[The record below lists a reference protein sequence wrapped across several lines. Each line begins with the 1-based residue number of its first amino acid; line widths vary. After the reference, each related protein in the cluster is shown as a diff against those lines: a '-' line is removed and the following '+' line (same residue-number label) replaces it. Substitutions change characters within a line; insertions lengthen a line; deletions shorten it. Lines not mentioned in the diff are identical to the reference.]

1 MKVSLNW
8 IRDYVKLP
16 ADADLKKLA
25 FDLTMSTVEVEDTV
39 DLGAAFHDMVV
50 GVINTIEQH
59 PNADKLRVCKTD
71 IGGGDIK
78 DIVCGGS
85 NLREGMKVAV
95 ALPGSVCRWHGE
107 GEPVE
112 IKKSKL
118 RGMESYGMICGAVEI
133 GLENLF
139 PSTEEA
145 HILDLSEFDAM
156 AGTPLADALDLN
168 DIILEIDNKS
178 MTNRPDLWGHY
189 GIAREIAAL
198 YDLPMV
204 EFPHFDR
211 NVENTSGFHVTVEDA
226 ERCPRYLSAQIEG
239 LYVKP
244 SPYQMQSRI
253 WKVGMRPINA
263 LVDVTNYVMLATG
276 QPTHAFDSDHIAGHV
291 IVRRA
296 GEGEK
301 LLLLNGK
308 ELALSSDDLVIADD
322 AGVVGLAGVMG
333 GAKDSILPETSKVI
347 LEVANFDAKGI
358 RRTALRY
365 DNRTE
370 ASARYEKAID
380 PERCDQAFDLSMQLF
395 RELYPEMQVTG
406 LVDQYPQHLKQAEID
421 VALSWLERRL
431 GKRLP
436 PEEIK
441 HKMEL
446 LGYTITFSG
455 DNMHVVVP
463 TWRSTGDVSIQ
474 ADIMEEV
481 ARMYGYENFEAEP
494 ITTSFDGAIN
504 QLDKDLERHIKEYLA
519 IRCGMQEVF
528 NYPWMDEQF
537 VNAVLQSTD
546 GILYL
551 STPPSPA
558 EKYIRSSLL
567 PNLCKDVVK
576 NERYYSE
583 FAIFETA
590 QVFRDENYTSP
601 YDEREKLPSQR
612 KNVAGAFASAGK
624 DVTALFRKA
633 KGVIEMMPRYTHME
647 GFTFRQTEKPVWA
660 DNVVWLN
667 IYLGEEKVGDLALL
681 AKKVSMACG
690 IRNLNVMLFE
700 IDQDS
705 LKPFKSRTNTFTHMP
720 EYPMTDYDI
729 SMLLD
734 GEVQW
739 KDVAQTIGGVKS
751 ELLHGAAF
759 VDEYRGKQVP
769 DGKKSM
775 TVRLTIGA
783 KDKTLTST
791 EIEEAASNVLKKL
804 VKRFGAELRSK

>member
-8 IRDYVKLP
+8 IRDYVQLP

-25 FDLTMSTVEVEDTV
+25 YDLTMSTVEVEDAT
-39 DLGAAFHDMVV
+39 DLGASFHDMVV

-59 PNADKLRVCKTD
+59 PNADKLKVCKTD
-71 IGGGDIK
+71 IGGRVE

-95 ALPGSVCRWHGE
+95 ALPGAMCKWHGE
-107 GEPVE
+107 GDLVE

-118 RGMESYGMICGAVEI
+118 RGVDSYGMICGAVEI
-133 GLENLF
+133 GLADLF
-139 PSTEEA
+139 PTKEEA
-145 HILDLSEFDAM
+145 HILDLSDFDAP

-226 ERCPRYLSAQIEG
+226 ERCPRMIGTQIENVC
-239 LYVKP
+239 VKP
-244 SPYQMQSRI
+244 APYWMQVRI
-253 WKVGMRPINA
+253 WKTGMRPINA
-263 LVDVTNYVMLATG
+263 LVDITNYVMLATG
-276 QPTHAFDSDHIAGHV
+276 QPSHAYDSDHIAGHI

-296 GEGEK
+296 KAGET
-301 LLLLNGK
+301 LTLLNGK
-308 ELALSSDDLVIADD
+308 ELPLSTDDLTIADD
-322 AGVVGLAGVMG
+322 AGIVGLAGVMG
-333 GAKDSILPETSKVI
+333 GAKDSILPTTSKVI
-347 LEVANFDAKGI
+347 LEIANFQAAGI

-380 PERCDQAFDLSMQLF
+380 PERCDQALDLSMQLF
-395 RELYPEMQVTG
+395 SDLYPEMKVTG
-406 LVDQYPQHLKQAEID
+406 LVDEYPRHQKQAEID
-421 VALSWLERRL
+421 VPLSWLERRL
-431 GKRLP
+431 GKRLSP
-436 PEEIK
+436 DEIK

-446 LGYTITFSG
+446 LGYGITFNG

-494 ITTSFDGAIN
+494 ITTTFDGAIN
-504 QLDKDLERHIKEYLA
+504 QLDKDLERRIKEYLA
-519 IRCGMQEVF
+519 IRCGMQEIF
-528 NYPWMDEQF
+528 TYPWMDESY
-537 VNAVLQSTD
+537 VNAVLQSTE
-546 GILYL
+546 GILSL

-558 EKYIRSSLL
+558 ERFVRSSLL
-567 PNLCKDVVK
+567 PNLCKAVVK
-576 NERYYSE
+576 NERYFDE
-583 FAIFETA
+583 FSIFETA
-590 QVFRDENYTSP
+590 QVFRDENYTTP

-612 KNVAGAFASAGK
+612 KNVAGAFATTDK
-624 DVTALFRKA
+624 DITALFRKA
-633 KGVIEMMPRYTHME
+633 KGVVEMMARYVHME
-647 GFTFRQTEKPVWA
+647 ALTFKQAEKPIWA

-667 IYLGEEKVGDLALL
+667 IYRGDEKVGDLALL

-690 IRNLNVMLFE
+690 IKNMNVMLFQL
-700 IDQDS
+700 DQDS
-705 LKPFKSRTNTFTHMP
+705 LVPLKSRTNTFTHLA

-729 SMLLD
+729 SLLVD
-734 GEVQW
+734 GSVQW
-739 KDVAQTIGGVKS
+739 KDVAQTVRGIKS

-769 DGKKSM
+769 AGKKSL
-775 TVRLTIGA
+775 TLRLAIGS
-783 KDKTLTST
+783 KDKTLTSA
-791 EIEEAASNVLKKL
+791 EIEEVASGVLNKIA
-804 VKRFGAELRSK
+804 KRFGAELRR

>member
-8 IRDYVKLP
+8 IRDYVQLP

-25 FDLTMSTVEVEDTV
+25 YDLTMSTVEVEDATY
-39 DLGAAFHDMVV
+39 LGASFHDMVV

-59 PNADKLRVCKTD
+59 PNADKLKVCKTD
-71 IGGGDIK
+71 IGGRVE

-95 ALPGSVCRWHGE
+95 ALPGAMCKWHGE
-107 GEPVE
+107 GDLVE

-118 RGMESYGMICGAVEI
+118 RGVDSYGMICGAVEI
-133 GLENLF
+133 GLADLF
-139 PSTEEA
+139 PTKEEA
-145 HILDLSEFDAM
+145 HILDLSDFDAP

-198 YDLPMV
+198 YDLPMTQ
-204 EFPHFDR
+204 FPHFDR

-239 LYVKP
+239 LNVKP
-244 SPYQMQSRI
+244 APYQMQNRI

-263 LVDVTNYVMLATG
+263 LVDITNYVMLATG

-333 GAKDSILPETSKVI
+333 GAKDSILPDTSKVI

-380 PERCDQAFDLSMQLF
+380 PERCDQALDLSMQLF
-395 RELYPEMQVTG
+395 SDLYPEMKVTG
-406 LVDQYPQHLKQAEID
+406 LVDEYPRHLKQAEID
-421 VALSWLERRL
+421 VPLSWLERRL
-431 GKRLP
+431 GKRLSP
-436 PEEIK
+436 DEIK

-446 LGYTITFSG
+446 LGYGITFNG

-494 ITTSFDGAIN
+494 ITTTFDGAIN
-504 QLDKDLERHIKEYLA
+504 QLDKDLERRIKEYLA
-519 IRCGMQEVF
+519 IRCGMQEIF
-528 NYPWMDEQF
+528 TYPWMEESY
-537 VNAVLQSTD
+537 VNAVLQSTE
-546 GILYL
+546 GILSL

-558 EKYIRSSLL
+558 ERFVRSSLL
-567 PNLCKDVVK
+567 PNLCKAVVK
-576 NERYYSE
+576 NERYFDE
-583 FAIFETA
+583 FSIFETA

-601 YDEREKLPSQR
+601 YDPREKLPSQR
-612 KNVAGAFASAGK
+612 KNVAGAFATTDK
-624 DVTALFRKA
+624 DITALFRKA
-633 KGVIEMMPRYTHME
+633 KGVVEMMARYVHME
-647 GFTFRQTEKPVWA
+647 TLTFRQTEKPVWA

-667 IYLGEEKVGDLALL
+667 IYRGDEKVGDLALL

-690 IRNLNVMLFE
+690 IKNMNVMLFQL
-700 IDQDS
+700 DQDS
-705 LKPFKSRTNTFTHMP
+705 LVPLKSRTNTFTHLA

-729 SMLLD
+729 SLLVD
-734 GEVQW
+734 GSVQW
-739 KDVAQTIGGVKS
+739 KDVAQTVRGIKS

-769 DGKKSM
+769 AGKKSL
-775 TVRLTIGA
+775 TLRLAIGS
-783 KDKTLTST
+783 KDKTLTSA
-791 EIEEAASNVLKKL
+791 EIEEVASGVLNKIA
-804 VKRFGAELRSK
+804 KRFGAELRR

>member
-8 IRDYVKLP
+8 IRDYVQLP

-25 FDLTMSTVEVEDTV
+25 YDLTMSTVEVEDAT
-39 DLGAAFHDMVV
+39 DLGASFHDMVV

-59 PNADKLRVCKTD
+59 PNADKLKVCKTD
-71 IGGGDIK
+71 IGGRVE

-95 ALPGSVCRWHGE
+95 ALPGAMCKWHGE
-107 GEPVE
+107 GDLVE

-118 RGMESYGMICGAVEI
+118 RGVDSYGMICGAVEI
-133 GLENLF
+133 GLADLF
-139 PSTEEA
+139 PTKEEA
-145 HILDLSEFDAM
+145 HILDLSDFDAP

-198 YDLPMV
+198 YDLPMTQ
-204 EFPHFDR
+204 FPHFDR
-211 NVENTSGFHVTVEDA
+211 NVENTAGFHVTVEDA
-226 ERCPRYLSAQIEG
+226 ERCPRMTGTQIENVC
-239 LYVKP
+239 VKP
-244 SPYQMQSRI
+244 APYWMQVRI
-253 WKVGMRPINA
+253 WKTGMRPINA
-263 LVDVTNYVMLATG
+263 LVDITNYVMLATG
-276 QPTHAFDSDHIAGHV
+276 QPSHAYDSDHIAGHI

-296 GEGEK
+296 KAGET
-301 LLLLNGK
+301 LTLLNGK
-308 ELALSSDDLVIADD
+308 ELPLSTDDLTIADD
-322 AGVVGLAGVMG
+322 AGIVGLAGVMG
-333 GAKDSILPETSKVI
+333 GAKDSILPTTSKVI
-347 LEVANFDAKGI
+347 LEIANFQAAGI

-380 PERCDQAFDLSMQLF
+380 PERCDQALDLSMQLF
-395 RELYPEMQVTG
+395 SDLYPEMKVTG
-406 LVDQYPQHLKQAEID
+406 LVDEYPRHLKQAEID
-421 VALSWLERRL
+421 VPLSWLERRL
-431 GKRLP
+431 GKRLSP
-436 PEEIK
+436 DEIK

-446 LGYTITFSG
+446 LGYSITFNG

-494 ITTSFDGAIN
+494 ITTTFDGAIN
-504 QLDKDLERHIKEYLA
+504 QLDKDLERRIKEYLA
-519 IRCGMQEVF
+519 IRCGMQEIF
-528 NYPWMDEQF
+528 TYPWMEESY
-537 VNAVLQSTD
+537 VNAVLQSTE
-546 GILYL
+546 GILSL

-558 EKYIRSSLL
+558 ERFVRSSLL
-567 PNLCKDVVK
+567 PNLCKAVVK
-576 NERYYSE
+576 NERYFNE
-583 FAIFETA
+583 FSIFETA

-601 YDEREKLPSQR
+601 YDPREKLPSQR
-612 KNVAGAFASAGK
+612 KNVAGAFATTDK
-624 DVTALFRKA
+624 DITALFRKA
-633 KGVIEMMPRYTHME
+633 KGVVEMMARYVHME
-647 GFTFRQTEKPVWA
+647 ALTFKQAEKPIWA

-667 IYLGEEKVGDLALL
+667 IYRGDEKVGDLALL

-690 IRNLNVMLFE
+690 IKNMNVMLFQL
-700 IDQDS
+700 DQDS
-705 LKPFKSRTNTFTHMP
+705 LVPLKSRTNTFTHLA

-729 SMLLD
+729 SLLVD
-734 GEVQW
+734 GSVQW
-739 KDVAQTIGGVKS
+739 KDVAQTVRGIKS

-769 DGKKSM
+769 AGKKSL
-775 TVRLTIGA
+775 TLRLAIGS
-783 KDKTLTST
+783 KDKTLTSA
-791 EIEEAASNVLKKL
+791 EIEEVASGVLNKIA
-804 VKRFGAELRSK
+804 KRFGAELRR

>member
-8 IRDYVKLP
+8 IRDYVQLP

-25 FDLTMSTVEVEDTV
+25 YDLTMSTVEVEDTIELAKQF
-39 DLGAAFHDMVV
+39 DHMVV

-59 PNADKLRVCKTD
+59 PNADKLRVCMTD
-71 IGGGDIK
+71 IGGRVES
-78 DIVCGGS
+78 IVCGGS

-118 RGMESYGMICGAVEI
+118 RGVDSYGMICGAVEI
-133 GLENLF
+133 GLADLF
-139 PSTEEA
+139 PTKEEA
-145 HILDLSEFDAM
+145 HILDLSDFDAP

-198 YDLPMV
+198 YDLPMK

-226 ERCPRYLSAQIEG
+226 ERCPRMTGTQIENVC
-239 LYVKP
+239 VKP
-244 SPYQMQSRI
+244 APYWMQVRI
-253 WKVGMRPINA
+253 WKTGMRPINA
-263 LVDVTNYVMLATG
+263 LVDITNYVMLATG
-276 QPTHAFDSDHIAGHV
+276 QPSHAYDSDHIAGHI

-296 GEGEK
+296 KAGET
-301 LLLLNGK
+301 LTLLNGR
-308 ELALSSDDLVIADD
+308 ELPLSTDDLTIADD
-322 AGVVGLAGVMG
+322 AGIVGLAGVMG
-333 GAKDSILPETSKVI
+333 GAKDSILPTTSKVI
-347 LEVANFDAKGI
+347 LEIANFQAAGI

-380 PERCDQAFDLSMQLF
+380 PERCDQALDLSMQLF
-395 RELYPEMQVTG
+395 SDLYPEMKVTG
-406 LVDQYPQHLKQAEID
+406 LVDEYPQHLKQAEID
-421 VALSWLERRL
+421 VPLSWLERRL

-436 PEEIK
+436 PEEIR

-446 LGYTITFSG
+446 LGYGISFSG

-494 ITTSFDGAIN
+494 ITTTFDGAIN
-504 QLDKDLERHIKEYLA
+504 QLDKDLERRIKEYLA
-519 IRCGMQEVF
+519 IRCGMQEIF
-528 NYPWMDEQF
+528 TYPWMEESY
-537 VNAVLQSTD
+537 VNAVLQSTE
-546 GILYL
+546 GILSL

-558 EKYIRSSLL
+558 ERFVRSSLL
-567 PNLCKDVVK
+567 PNLCKAVVK
-576 NERYYSE
+576 NERYFDE
-583 FAIFETA
+583 FSIFETA

-601 YDEREKLPSQR
+601 YDPREKLPSQR
-612 KNVAGAFASAGK
+612 KNVAGAFVTTAK
-624 DVTALFRKA
+624 DITALFRKA
-633 KGVIEMMPRYTHME
+633 KGVVEMMARYVHME
-647 GFTFRQTEKPVWA
+647 ALTFRQTEKPVWT

-667 IYLGEEKVGDLALL
+667 ICRGEEKVGDLALL
-681 AKKVSMACG
+681 SKKVSMACG
-690 IRNLNVMLFE
+690 IKNLNVMLFQL
-700 IDQDS
+700 DQDS
-705 LKPFKSRTNTFTHMP
+705 LVPLKSRTNTFTHMA

-729 SMLLD
+729 SLLLD
-734 GEVQW
+734 GSVQW
-739 KDVAQTIGGVKS
+739 KDVLQTVGGIKS
-751 ELLHGAAF
+751 ELLHGASF

-769 DGKKSM
+769 AGKKSL
-775 TVRLTIGA
+775 TLRLSIGS
-783 KDKTLTST
+783 KEKTLTSS
-791 EIEEAASNVLKKL
+791 EIEEVASNVLNKIA
-804 VKRFGAELRSK
+804 KRFGAELRR

>member
-8 IRDYVKLP
+8 IRDYVQLP

-25 FDLTMSTVEVEDTV
+25 YDLTMSTVEVEDAT
-39 DLGAAFHDMVV
+39 DLGASFHDMVV

-59 PNADKLRVCKTD
+59 PNADKLKVCKTD
-71 IGGGDIK
+71 IGGRVE

-95 ALPGSVCRWHGE
+95 ALPGAMCKWHGE
-107 GEPVE
+107 GDLVE

-118 RGMESYGMICGAVEI
+118 RGVDSYGMICGAVEI
-133 GLENLF
+133 GLADLF
-139 PSTEEA
+139 PTKEEA
-145 HILDLSEFDAM
+145 HILDLSDFDAP

-226 ERCPRYLSAQIEG
+226 ERCPRMIGTQIENVC
-239 LYVKP
+239 VKP
-244 SPYQMQSRI
+244 APYWMQVRI
-253 WKVGMRPINA
+253 WKTGMRPINA
-263 LVDVTNYVMLATG
+263 LVDITNYVMLATG
-276 QPTHAFDSDHIAGHV
+276 QPSHAYDSDHIAGHI

-296 GEGEK
+296 KAGET
-301 LLLLNGK
+301 LTLLNGK
-308 ELALSSDDLVIADD
+308 ELPLSTDDLTIADD
-322 AGVVGLAGVMG
+322 ADIVGLAGVMG
-333 GAKDSILPETSKVI
+333 GAKDSILPTTSKVI
-347 LEVANFDAKGI
+347 LEIANFQAAGI

-380 PERCDQAFDLSMQLF
+380 PERCDQALDLSMQLF
-395 RELYPEMQVTG
+395 SDLYPEMKVTG
-406 LVDQYPQHLKQAEID
+406 LVNEYPRHLKQAEID
-421 VALSWLERRL
+421 VPLSWLERRL
-431 GKRLP
+431 GKRLSP
-436 PEEIK
+436 DEIK

-446 LGYTITFSG
+446 LGYGITFNG

-494 ITTSFDGAIN
+494 ITTTFDGAIN
-504 QLDKDLERHIKEYLA
+504 QLDKDLERRIKEYLA
-519 IRCGMQEVF
+519 IRCGMQEIF
-528 NYPWMDEQF
+528 TYPWMEESY
-537 VNAVLQSTD
+537 VNAVLQSTE
-546 GILYL
+546 GILSL

-558 EKYIRSSLL
+558 ERFVRSSLL
-567 PNLCKDVVK
+567 PNLCKAVVK
-576 NERYYSE
+576 NERYFDE
-583 FAIFETA
+583 FSIFETA

-601 YDEREKLPSQR
+601 YDPREKLPSQR
-612 KNVAGAFASAGK
+612 KNVAGAFATTDK
-624 DVTALFRKA
+624 DITALFRKA
-633 KGVIEMMPRYTHME
+633 KGVVEMMARYVHME
-647 GFTFRQTEKPVWA
+647 ALTFKQAEKPVWT

-667 IYLGEEKVGDLALL
+667 IYRGDEKVGDLALL

-690 IRNLNVMLFE
+690 IKNMNVMLFQL
-700 IDQDS
+700 DQDS
-705 LKPFKSRTNTFTHMP
+705 LVPLKSRTNTFTHLA

-729 SMLLD
+729 SLLVD
-734 GEVQW
+734 GSVQW
-739 KDVAQTIGGVKS
+739 KDVAQTVRGIKS

-769 DGKKSM
+769 AGKKSL
-775 TVRLTIGA
+775 TLRLAIGS
-783 KDKTLTST
+783 KDKTLTSA
-791 EIEEAASNVLKKL
+791 EIEEVASGVLNKIA
-804 VKRFGAELRSK
+804 KRFGAELRR

>member
-8 IRDYVKLP
+8 IRDYVQLP

-25 FDLTMSTVEVEDTV
+25 YDLTMSTVEVEDTIELAKQF
-39 DLGAAFHDMVV
+39 DHMVV

-59 PNADKLRVCKTD
+59 PNADKLRICMTD
-71 IGGGDIK
+71 IGGRVES
-78 DIVCGGS
+78 IVCGGS

-118 RGMESYGMICGAVEI
+118 RGVDSYGMICGAVEI
-133 GLENLF
+133 GLADLF
-139 PSTEEA
+139 PTKEEA
-145 HILDLSEFDAM
+145 HILDLSDFDAP

-198 YDLPMV
+198 YDLPMK

-211 NVENTSGFHVTVEDA
+211 SVENTAGFHVTVEDA
-226 ERCPRYLSAQIEG
+226 ERCPRMTGTQIENVC
-239 LYVKP
+239 VKP
-244 SPYQMQSRI
+244 APYWMQVRI
-253 WKVGMRPINA
+253 WKTGMRPINA
-263 LVDVTNYVMLATG
+263 LVDITNYVMLATG
-276 QPTHAFDSDHIAGHV
+276 QPSHAYDSDHIAGHI

-296 GEGEK
+296 KAGET
-301 LLLLNGK
+301 LTLLNGK
-308 ELALSSDDLVIADD
+308 ELPLSTDDLTIADD
-322 AGVVGLAGVMG
+322 AGIVGLAGVMG
-333 GAKDSILPETSKVI
+333 GAKDSILPTTSKVI
-347 LEVANFDAKGI
+347 LEIANFQAAGI

-380 PERCDQAFDLSMQLF
+380 PERCDQALDLSMQLF
-395 RELYPEMQVTG
+395 SDLYPEMKVTG
-406 LVDQYPQHLKQAEID
+406 LVDEYPQHLKQAEID
-421 VALSWLERRL
+421 VPLSWLERRL

-436 PEEIK
+436 PEEIR

-446 LGYTITFSG
+446 LGYGIAFSG

-494 ITTSFDGAIN
+494 ITTTFDGAIN
-504 QLDKDLERHIKEYLA
+504 QLDKDLERRIKEYLA
-519 IRCGMQEVF
+519 IRCGMQEIF
-528 NYPWMDEQF
+528 TYPWMEESY
-537 VNAVLQSTD
+537 VNAVLQSTE
-546 GILYL
+546 GILSL

-558 EKYIRSSLL
+558 ERFVRSSLL
-567 PNLCKDVVK
+567 PNLCKAVVK
-576 NERYYSE
+576 NERYFDE
-583 FAIFETA
+583 FSIFETA

-601 YDEREKLPSQR
+601 YDPREKLPSQR
-612 KNVAGAFASAGK
+612 KNVAGAFATTDK
-624 DVTALFRKA
+624 DITALFRKA
-633 KGVIEMMPRYTHME
+633 KGVVEMMARYVHME
-647 GFTFRQTEKPVWA
+647 TLTFRQTEKPVWA

-667 IYLGEEKVGDLALL
+667 ICRGDERVGDLALL
-681 AKKVSMACG
+681 SKKVSMACG
-690 IRNLNVMLFE
+690 IKNLNVMLFQL
-700 IDQDS
+700 DQDS
-705 LKPFKSRTNTFTHMP
+705 LVPLKSRTNTFTHMA

-729 SMLLD
+729 SLLLD
-734 GEVQW
+734 GSVQW
-739 KDVAQTIGGVKS
+739 KDVLQTVGGIKS
-751 ELLHGAAF
+751 ELLHGASF

-769 DGKKSM
+769 AGKKSL
-775 TVRLTIGA
+775 TLRLSIGS
-783 KDKTLTST
+783 KEKTLTSS
-791 EIEEAASNVLKKL
+791 EIEEVASNVLNKIA
-804 VKRFGAELRSK
+804 KRFGAELRR

>member
-8 IRDYVKLP
+8 IRDYVQLP
-16 ADADLKKLA
+16 ADSDLKKLA
-25 FDLTMSTVEVEDTV
+25 YDLTMSTVEVEDAT
-39 DLGAAFHDMVV
+39 DLGASFHDMVV

-59 PNADKLRVCKTD
+59 PNADKLKVCKTD
-71 IGGGDIK
+71 IGGRVE

-95 ALPGSVCRWHGE
+95 ALPGAMCKWHGE
-107 GEPVE
+107 GDLVE

-118 RGMESYGMICGAVEI
+118 RGVDSYGMICGAVEI
-133 GLENLF
+133 GLADLF
-139 PSTEEA
+139 PTKEEA
-145 HILDLSEFDAM
+145 HILDLSDFDAP

-198 YDLPMV
+198 YDLPMTQ
-204 EFPHFDR
+204 FPHFDR
-211 NVENTSGFHVTVEDA
+211 NVENTAGFHVTVEDA
-226 ERCPRYLSAQIEG
+226 ERCPRMTGTQIENVC
-239 LYVKP
+239 VKP
-244 SPYQMQSRI
+244 APYWMQVRI
-253 WKVGMRPINA
+253 WKTGMRPINA
-263 LVDVTNYVMLATG
+263 LVDITNYVMLATG
-276 QPTHAFDSDHIAGHV
+276 QPSHAYDSDHIAGHI

-296 GEGEK
+296 KAGET
-301 LLLLNGK
+301 LTLLNGK
-308 ELALSSDDLVIADD
+308 ELPLSTDDLTIADD
-322 AGVVGLAGVMG
+322 AGIVGLAGVMG
-333 GAKDSILPETSKVI
+333 GAKDSILPTTSKVI
-347 LEVANFDAKGI
+347 LEIANFQAAGI

-380 PERCDQAFDLSMQLF
+380 PERCDQALDLSMQLF
-395 RELYPEMQVTG
+395 SDLYPEMKVTG
-406 LVDQYPQHLKQAEID
+406 LVDEYPRHLKQAEID
-421 VALSWLERRL
+421 VPLSWLERRL
-431 GKRLP
+431 GKRLSP
-436 PEEIK
+436 DEIK

-446 LGYTITFSG
+446 LGYSITFNG

-494 ITTSFDGAIN
+494 ITTTFDGAIN
-504 QLDKDLERHIKEYLA
+504 QLDKDLERRIKEYLA
-519 IRCGMQEVF
+519 IRCGMQEIF
-528 NYPWMDEQF
+528 TYPWMEESY
-537 VNAVLQSTD
+537 VNAVLQSTE
-546 GILYL
+546 GILSL

-558 EKYIRSSLL
+558 ERFVRSSLL
-567 PNLCKDVVK
+567 PNLCKAVVK
-576 NERYYSE
+576 NERYFNE
-583 FAIFETA
+583 FSIFETA

-612 KNVAGAFASAGK
+612 KNVAGAFATTDK
-624 DVTALFRKA
+624 DITALFRKA
-633 KGVIEMMPRYTHME
+633 KGVVEMMARYVHME
-647 GFTFRQTEKPVWA
+647 TLTFRQTEKPVWA

-667 IYLGEEKVGDLALL
+667 IYRGDEKVGDLALL

-690 IRNLNVMLFE
+690 IKNLNVMLFQL
-700 IDQDS
+700 DQDS
-705 LKPFKSRTNTFTHMP
+705 LVPLKSRTNTFTHLA

-729 SMLLD
+729 SLLVD
-734 GEVQW
+734 GSVQW
-739 KDVAQTIGGVKS
+739 KDVAQTVRGIKS

-769 DGKKSM
+769 AGKKSL
-775 TVRLTIGA
+775 TLRLAIGS
-783 KDKTLTST
+783 KDKTLTSA
-791 EIEEAASNVLKKL
+791 EIEEVASGVLNKIA
-804 VKRFGAELRSK
+804 KRFGAELRR

>member
-8 IRDYVKLP
+8 IRDYVQLP

-25 FDLTMSTVEVEDTV
+25 YDLTMSTVEVEDAT
-39 DLGAAFHDMVV
+39 DLGASFHDMVV

-59 PNADKLRVCKTD
+59 PNADKLKVCKTD
-71 IGGGDIK
+71 IGGRVE

-95 ALPGSVCRWHGE
+95 ALPGAMCKWHGE
-107 GEPVE
+107 GDLVE

-118 RGMESYGMICGAVEI
+118 RGVDSYGMICGAVEI
-133 GLENLF
+133 GLADLF
-139 PSTEEA
+139 PTKEEA
-145 HILDLSEFDAM
+145 HILDLSDFDAP

-198 YDLPMV
+198 YDLPMTQ
-204 EFPHFDR
+204 FPHFDR

-226 ERCPRYLSAQIEG
+226 ERCPRMTGTQIENVC
-239 LYVKP
+239 VKP
-244 SPYQMQSRI
+244 APYWMQVRI
-253 WKVGMRPINA
+253 WKTGMRPINA
-263 LVDVTNYVMLATG
+263 LVDITNYVMLATG
-276 QPTHAFDSDHIAGHV
+276 QPSHAYDSDHIAGHI

-296 GEGEK
+296 KAGET
-301 LLLLNGK
+301 LTLLNGK
-308 ELALSSDDLVIADD
+308 ELPLSTDDLTIADD
-322 AGVVGLAGVMG
+322 AGIVGLAGVMG
-333 GAKDSILPETSKVI
+333 GAKDSILPTTSKVI
-347 LEVANFDAKGI
+347 LEIANFQAAGI

-380 PERCDQAFDLSMQLF
+380 PERCDQALDLSMQLF
-395 RELYPEMQVTG
+395 SDLYPEMKVTG
-406 LVDQYPQHLKQAEID
+406 LVDEYPRHLKQAEID
-421 VALSWLERRL
+421 VPLSWLERRL
-431 GKRLP
+431 GKRLSP
-436 PEEIK
+436 DEIK

-446 LGYTITFSG
+446 LGYGITFNG

-494 ITTSFDGAIN
+494 ITTTFDGAIN
-504 QLDKDLERHIKEYLA
+504 QLDKDLERRIKEYLA
-519 IRCGMQEVF
+519 IRCGMQEIF
-528 NYPWMDEQF
+528 TYPWMEESY
-537 VNAVLQSTD
+537 VNAVLQSTE
-546 GILYL
+546 GILSL

-558 EKYIRSSLL
+558 ERFVRSSLL
-567 PNLCKDVVK
+567 PNLCKAVVK
-576 NERYYSE
+576 NERYFNE
-583 FAIFETA
+583 FSIFETA

-612 KNVAGAFASAGK
+612 KNVAGAFATTDK
-624 DVTALFRKA
+624 DITALFRKA
-633 KGVIEMMPRYTHME
+633 KGVVEMMARYVHME
-647 GFTFRQTEKPVWA
+647 TLTFRQTEKPVWA

-667 IYLGEEKVGDLALL
+667 IYRGDEKVGDLALL
-681 AKKVSMACG
+681 AKRVSMACG
-690 IRNLNVMLFE
+690 IKNLNVMLFQL
-700 IDQDS
+700 DQDS
-705 LKPFKSRTNTFTHMP
+705 LVPLKSRTNTFTHLA

-729 SMLLD
+729 SLLVD
-734 GEVQW
+734 GSVQW
-739 KDVAQTIGGVKS
+739 KDVAQTVRGIKS

-769 DGKKSM
+769 AGKKSL
-775 TVRLTIGA
+775 TLRLAIGS
-783 KDKTLTST
+783 KDKTLTSA
-791 EIEEAASNVLKKL
+791 EIEEVASGVLNKIA
-804 VKRFGAELRSK
+804 KRFGAELRR

>member
-8 IRDYVKLP
+8 IRDYVQLP

-25 FDLTMSTVEVEDTV
+25 YDLTMSTVEVEDTIELAKQF
-39 DLGAAFHDMVV
+39 DHMVV

-59 PNADKLRVCKTD
+59 PNADKLRVCMTD
-71 IGGGDIK
+71 IGGRVES
-78 DIVCGGS
+78 IVCGGS

-118 RGMESYGMICGAVEI
+118 RGVDSYGMICGAVEI
-133 GLENLF
+133 GLADLF
-139 PSTEEA
+139 PTKEEA
-145 HILDLSEFDAM
+145 HILDLSDFDAP

-198 YDLPMV
+198 YDLPMK
-204 EFPHFDR
+204 EFPRFDR

-239 LYVKP
+239 LSVKAA
-244 SPYQMQSRI
+244 PYQMQSRI

-263 LVDVTNYVMLATG
+263 LVDITNYVMLATG

-308 ELALSSDDLVIADD
+308 ELALSGDDLVIADD

-333 GAKDSILPETSKVI
+333 GAKDSILPETNKVI

-380 PERCDQAFDLSMQLF
+380 PERCDQALDLSMQLF
-395 RELYPEMQVTG
+395 SDLYPEMKVTG
-406 LVDQYPQHLKQAEID
+406 LVDEYPRHLKQAEID
-421 VALSWLERRL
+421 VPLSWLERRL

-436 PEEIK
+436 PEEIR

-446 LGYTITFSG
+446 LGYGISFDG

-494 ITTSFDGAIN
+494 ITTTFDGAIN
-504 QLDKDLERHIKEYLA
+504 QLDKDLERRIKEYLA
-519 IRCGMQEVF
+519 IRCGMQEIF
-528 NYPWMDEQF
+528 TYPWMEESY
-537 VNAVLQSTD
+537 VNAVLQSTE
-546 GILYL
+546 GILSL

-558 EKYIRSSLL
+558 ERFVRSSLL
-567 PNLCKDVVK
+567 PNLCKAVVK
-576 NERYYSE
+576 NERYFDE
-583 FAIFETA
+583 FSIFETA

-601 YDEREKLPSQR
+601 YDPREKLPSQR
-612 KNVAGAFASAGK
+612 KNVAGAFVTTDK
-624 DVTALFRKA
+624 DITALFRKA
-633 KGVIEMMPRYTHME
+633 KGVVEMMARYVHME
-647 GFTFRQTEKPVWA
+647 TLTFRQTEKPVWA

-667 IYLGEEKVGDLALL
+667 ICRGEEKVGDLALL
-681 AKKVSMACG
+681 SKKVSMACG
-690 IRNLNVMLFE
+690 IKNLNVMLFQL
-700 IDQDS
+700 DQDS
-705 LKPFKSRTNTFTHMP
+705 LVPLKSRTNTFTHMA

-729 SMLLD
+729 SLLLD
-734 GEVQW
+734 GSVQW
-739 KDVAQTIGGVKS
+739 KDVLQTVGGIKS
-751 ELLHGAAF
+751 ELLHGASF

-769 DGKKSM
+769 AGKKSL
-775 TVRLTIGA
+775 TLRLSIGS
-783 KDKTLTST
+783 KEKTLTSS
-791 EIEEAASNVLKKL
+791 EIEEVASNVLNKIA
-804 VKRFGAELRSK
+804 KRFGAELRR

>member
-8 IRDYVKLP
+8 IRDYVQLP

-25 FDLTMSTVEVEDTV
+25 YDLTMSTVEVEDAT
-39 DLGAAFHDMVV
+39 DLGASFHDMVV

-59 PNADKLRVCKTD
+59 PNADKLKVCKTD
-71 IGGGDIK
+71 IGGRVE

-95 ALPGSVCRWHGE
+95 ALPSAMCKWHGE
-107 GEPVE
+107 GDLVE

-118 RGMESYGMICGAVEI
+118 RGVDSYGMICGAVEI
-133 GLENLF
+133 GLADLF
-139 PSTEEA
+139 PTKEEA
-145 HILDLSEFDAM
+145 HILDLSDFDAP

-198 YDLPMV
+198 YDLPMTQ
-204 EFPHFDR
+204 FPHFDR
-211 NVENTSGFHVTVEDA
+211 NVENTAGFHVTVEDA
-226 ERCPRYLSAQIEG
+226 ERCPRMTGTQIENVC
-239 LYVKP
+239 VKP
-244 SPYQMQSRI
+244 APYWMQVRI
-253 WKVGMRPINA
+253 WKTGMRPINA
-263 LVDVTNYVMLATG
+263 LVDITNYVMLATG
-276 QPTHAFDSDHIAGHV
+276 QPSHAYDSDHIAGHI

-296 GEGEK
+296 KAGET
-301 LLLLNGK
+301 LTLLNGK
-308 ELALSSDDLVIADD
+308 ELPLSTDDLTIADD
-322 AGVVGLAGVMG
+322 AGIVGLAGVMG
-333 GAKDSILPETSKVI
+333 GAKDSILPTTSKVI
-347 LEVANFDAKGI
+347 LEIANFQAAGI

-380 PERCDQAFDLSMQLF
+380 PERCDQALDLSMQLF
-395 RELYPEMQVTG
+395 SDLYPEMKVTG
-406 LVDQYPQHLKQAEID
+406 LVDEYPRHLKPAEID

-431 GKRLP
+431 GKRLSP
-436 PEEIK
+436 DEIK

-446 LGYTITFSG
+446 LGYGITFNG

-494 ITTSFDGAIN
+494 ITTTFDGAIN
-504 QLDKDLERHIKEYLA
+504 QLDKDLERRIKEYLA
-519 IRCGMQEVF
+519 IRCGMQEIF
-528 NYPWMDEQF
+528 TYPWMEESY
-537 VNAVLQSTD
+537 VNAVLQSTE
-546 GILYL
+546 GILSL

-558 EKYIRSSLL
+558 ERFVRSSLL
-567 PNLCKDVVK
+567 PNLCKAVVK
-576 NERYYSE
+576 NERYFNE
-583 FAIFETA
+583 FSIFETA

-612 KNVAGAFASAGK
+612 KNVAGAFATTDK
-624 DVTALFRKA
+624 DITALFRKA
-633 KGVIEMMPRYTHME
+633 KGVVEMMARYVHME
-647 GFTFRQTEKPVWA
+647 ALTFKQAEKPVWA

-667 IYLGEEKVGDLALL
+667 IYRGDEKVGDLALL

-690 IRNLNVMLFE
+690 IKNMNVMLFQL
-700 IDQDS
+700 DQDS
-705 LKPFKSRTNTFTHMP
+705 LVPLKSRTNTFTHLA

-729 SMLLD
+729 SLLVD
-734 GEVQW
+734 GSVQW
-739 KDVAQTIGGVKS
+739 KDVAQTVRGIKS

-769 DGKKSM
+769 AGKKSL
-775 TVRLTIGA
+775 TLRLAIGS
-783 KDKTLTST
+783 KDKTLTSA
-791 EIEEAASNVLKKL
+791 EIEEVASGVLNKIA
-804 VKRFGAELRSK
+804 KRFGAELRR

>member
-8 IRDYVKLP
+8 IRDYVQLP

-25 FDLTMSTVEVEDTV
+25 YDLTMSTVEVEDAT
-39 DLGAAFHDMVV
+39 DLGASFHDMVV

-59 PNADKLRVCKTD
+59 PNADKLKVCKTD
-71 IGGGDIK
+71 IGGRVE

-95 ALPGSVCRWHGE
+95 ALPDAMCKWHGE
-107 GEPVE
+107 GDLVE

-118 RGMESYGMICGAVEI
+118 RGVDSYGMICGAVEI
-133 GLENLF
+133 GLADLF
-139 PSTEEA
+139 PTKEEA
-145 HILDLSEFDAM
+145 HILDLSDFDAP

-198 YDLPMV
+198 YDLPMTQ
-204 EFPHFDR
+204 FPHFDR

-226 ERCPRYLSAQIEG
+226 ERCPRMIGTQIENVC
-239 LYVKP
+239 VKP
-244 SPYQMQSRI
+244 APYWMQVRI
-253 WKVGMRPINA
+253 WKTGMRPINA
-263 LVDVTNYVMLATG
+263 LVDITNYVMLATG
-276 QPTHAFDSDHIAGHV
+276 QPSHAYDSDHIAGHI

-296 GEGEK
+296 KAGET
-301 LLLLNGK
+301 LTLLNGK
-308 ELALSSDDLVIADD
+308 ELPLSTDDLTIADD
-322 AGVVGLAGVMG
+322 AGIVGLAGVMG
-333 GAKDSILPETSKVI
+333 GAKDSILPTTSKVI
-347 LEVANFDAKGI
+347 LEIANFQAAGI

-380 PERCDQAFDLSMQLF
+380 PERCDQALDLSMQLF
-395 RELYPEMQVTG
+395 SDLYPEMKVTG
-406 LVDQYPQHLKQAEID
+406 LVDEYPRHLKQAEID
-421 VALSWLERRL
+421 VPLSWLERRL
-431 GKRLP
+431 GKRLSP
-436 PEEIK
+436 DEIK

-446 LGYTITFSG
+446 LGYGITFNG

-494 ITTSFDGAIN
+494 ITTTFDGAIN
-504 QLDKDLERHIKEYLA
+504 QLDKDLERRIKEYLA
-519 IRCGMQEVF
+519 IRCGMQEIF
-528 NYPWMDEQF
+528 TYPWMEESY
-537 VNAVLQSTD
+537 VNAVLQSTE
-546 GILYL
+546 GILSL

-558 EKYIRSSLL
+558 ERFVRSSLL
-567 PNLCKDVVK
+567 PNLCKAVVK
-576 NERYYSE
+576 NERYFNE
-583 FAIFETA
+583 FSIFETA

-601 YDEREKLPSQR
+601 YDPREKLPSQR
-612 KNVAGAFASAGK
+612 KNVAGAFATTDK
-624 DVTALFRKA
+624 DITALFRKA
-633 KGVIEMMPRYTHME
+633 KGVVEMMARYVHME
-647 GFTFRQTEKPVWA
+647 ALTFKQAEKPVWA

-667 IYLGEEKVGDLALL
+667 IYRGDEKVGDLALL
-681 AKKVSMACG
+681 AKRVSMACG
-690 IRNLNVMLFE
+690 IKNMNVMLFQL
-700 IDQDS
+700 DQDS
-705 LKPFKSRTNTFTHMP
+705 LVPLKSRTNTFTHLA

-729 SMLLD
+729 SLLVD
-734 GEVQW
+734 GSVQW
-739 KDVAQTIGGVKS
+739 KDVAQTVRGIKS

-769 DGKKSM
+769 AGKKSL
-775 TVRLTIGA
+775 TLRLAIGS
-783 KDKTLTST
+783 KDKTLTSA
-791 EIEEAASNVLKKL
+791 EIEEVASGVLNKIA
-804 VKRFGAELRSK
+804 KRFGAELRR

>member
-8 IRDYVKLP
+8 IRDYVQLP

-25 FDLTMSTVEVEDTV
+25 YDLTMSTVEVEDAT
-39 DLGAAFHDMVV
+39 DLGASFHDMVV

-59 PNADKLRVCKTD
+59 PNADKLKVCKTD
-71 IGGGDIK
+71 IGGRVE

-95 ALPGSVCRWHGE
+95 ALPGAMCKWHGE
-107 GEPVE
+107 GDLVE

-118 RGMESYGMICGAVEI
+118 RGVDSYGMICGAVEI
-133 GLENLF
+133 GLADLF
-139 PSTEEA
+139 PTKEEA
-145 HILDLSEFDAM
+145 HILDLSDFDAP

-198 YDLPMV
+198 YDLPMTQ
-204 EFPHFDR
+204 FPHFDR

-226 ERCPRYLSAQIEG
+226 ERCPRMTGTQIENVC
-239 LYVKP
+239 VKP
-244 SPYQMQSRI
+244 APYWMQVRI
-253 WKVGMRPINA
+253 WKTGMRPINA
-263 LVDVTNYVMLATG
+263 LVDITNYVMLATG
-276 QPTHAFDSDHIAGHV
+276 QPSHAYDSDHIAGHI

-296 GEGEK
+296 KAGET
-301 LLLLNGK
+301 LTLLNGK
-308 ELALSSDDLVIADD
+308 ELPLSTDDLTIADD
-322 AGVVGLAGVMG
+322 AGIVGLAGVMG
-333 GAKDSILPETSKVI
+333 GAKDSILPTTSKVI
-347 LEVANFDAKGI
+347 LEIANFQAAGI

-380 PERCDQAFDLSMQLF
+380 PERCDQALDLSMQLF
-395 RELYPEMQVTG
+395 SDLYPEMKVTG
-406 LVDQYPQHLKQAEID
+406 LVDEYPRHLKPAEID
-421 VALSWLERRL
+421 VPLSWLERRL

-436 PEEIK
+436 PDEIK

-446 LGYTITFSG
+446 LGYSITFNG

-494 ITTSFDGAIN
+494 ITTTFDGAIN
-504 QLDKDLERHIKEYLA
+504 QLDKDLERRIKEYLA
-519 IRCGMQEVF
+519 IRCGMQEIF
-528 NYPWMDEQF
+528 TYPWMEESY
-537 VNAVLQSTD
+537 VNAVLQSTE
-546 GILYL
+546 GILSL

-558 EKYIRSSLL
+558 ERFVRSSLL
-567 PNLCKDVVK
+567 PNLCKAVVK
-576 NERYYSE
+576 NERYFNE
-583 FAIFETA
+583 FSIFETA

-601 YDEREKLPSQR
+601 YDPREKLPSQR
-612 KNVAGAFASAGK
+612 KNVAGAFATTGK
-624 DVTALFRKA
+624 DITALFRKA
-633 KGVIEMMPRYTHME
+633 KGVVEMMARYVHME
-647 GFTFRQTEKPVWA
+647 TPTFRQTEKPVWA

-667 IYLGEEKVGDLALL
+667 IYRGDEKVGDLALL

-690 IRNLNVMLFE
+690 IKNMNVMLFQL
-700 IDQDS
+700 DQDS
-705 LKPFKSRTNTFTHMP
+705 LVPLKSRTNTFTHLA

-729 SMLLD
+729 SLLVD
-734 GEVQW
+734 GSVQW
-739 KDVAQTIGGVKS
+739 KDVAQTVRGIKS

-769 DGKKSM
+769 AGKKSL
-775 TVRLTIGA
+775 TLRLAIGS
-783 KDKTLTST
+783 KDKTLTSA
-791 EIEEAASNVLKKL
+791 EIEEVASGVLNKIA
-804 VKRFGAELRSK
+804 KRFGAELRR

>member
-8 IRDYVKLP
+8 IRDYVQLP

-25 FDLTMSTVEVEDTV
+25 YDLTMSTVEVEDAT
-39 DLGAAFHDMVV
+39 DLGASFHDMVV

-59 PNADKLRVCKTD
+59 PNADKLKVCKTD
-71 IGGGDIK
+71 IGGRVE

-95 ALPGSVCRWHGE
+95 ALPGAMCKWHGE
-107 GEPVE
+107 GDLVE

-118 RGMESYGMICGAVEI
+118 RGVDSYGMICGAVEI
-133 GLENLF
+133 GLADLF
-139 PSTEEA
+139 PTKEEA
-145 HILDLSEFDAM
+145 HILDLSDFDAP

-198 YDLPMV
+198 YDLPMTQ
-204 EFPHFDR
+204 FPHFDR

-226 ERCPRYLSAQIEG
+226 ERCPRMTGTQIENVC
-239 LYVKP
+239 VKP
-244 SPYQMQSRI
+244 APYWMQVRI
-253 WKVGMRPINA
+253 WKTGMRPINA
-263 LVDVTNYVMLATG
+263 LVDITNYVMLATG
-276 QPTHAFDSDHIAGHV
+276 QPSHAYDSDHIAGHI

-296 GEGEK
+296 KAGET
-301 LLLLNGK
+301 LTLLNGK
-308 ELALSSDDLVIADD
+308 ELPLSTDDLTIADD
-322 AGVVGLAGVMG
+322 AGIVGLAGVMG
-333 GAKDSILPETSKVI
+333 GVKDSILPTTSKVI
-347 LEVANFDAKGI
+347 LEIANFQAAGI

-380 PERCDQAFDLSMQLF
+380 PERCDQALDLSMQLF
-395 RELYPEMQVTG
+395 SDLYPEMKVTG
-406 LVDQYPQHLKQAEID
+406 LVDEYPRHLKQAEID
-421 VALSWLERRL
+421 VPLSWLERRL
-431 GKRLP
+431 GKRLSP
-436 PEEIK
+436 DEIK

-446 LGYTITFSG
+446 LGYSITFNG

-494 ITTSFDGAIN
+494 ITTTFDGAIN
-504 QLDKDLERHIKEYLA
+504 QLDKDLERRIKEYLA
-519 IRCGMQEVF
+519 IRCGMQEIF
-528 NYPWMDEQF
+528 TYPWMEESY
-537 VNAVLQSTD
+537 VNAVLQSTE
-546 GILYL
+546 GILSL

-558 EKYIRSSLL
+558 ERFVRSSLL
-567 PNLCKDVVK
+567 PNLCKAVVK
-576 NERYYSE
+576 NERYFNE
-583 FAIFETA
+583 FSIFETA

-601 YDEREKLPSQR
+601 YDPREKLPSQR
-612 KNVAGAFASAGK
+612 KNVAGAFATTDK
-624 DVTALFRKA
+624 DITALFRKA
-633 KGVIEMMPRYTHME
+633 KGVVEMMARYVHME
-647 GFTFRQTEKPVWA
+647 ALTFKQAEKPVWA

-667 IYLGEEKVGDLALL
+667 IYRGDEKVGDLALL

-690 IRNLNVMLFE
+690 IKNMNVMLFQL
-700 IDQDS
+700 DQDS
-705 LKPFKSRTNTFTHMP
+705 LVPLKSRTNTFTHLA

-729 SMLLD
+729 SLLVD
-734 GEVQW
+734 GSVQW
-739 KDVAQTIGGVKS
+739 KDVAQTVRGIKS

-769 DGKKSM
+769 AGKKSL
-775 TVRLTIGA
+775 TLRLAIGS
-783 KDKTLTST
+783 KDKTLTSA
-791 EIEEAASNVLKKL
+791 EIEEVASGVLNKIA
-804 VKRFGAELRSK
+804 KRFGAELRR

>member
-8 IRDYVKLP
+8 IRDYVQLP

-25 FDLTMSTVEVEDTV
+25 YDLTMSTVEVEDTIELAKQF
-39 DLGAAFHDMVV
+39 DHMVV

-59 PNADKLRVCKTD
+59 PNADKLRVCMTD
-71 IGGGDIK
+71 IGGRVES
-78 DIVCGGS
+78 IVCGGS

-95 ALPGSVCRWHGE
+95 ALPGSVCRCHGE

-118 RGMESYGMICGAVEI
+118 RGVDSYGMICGAVEI
-133 GLENLF
+133 GLADLF
-139 PSTEEA
+139 PTKEEA
-145 HILDLSEFDAM
+145 HILDLSDFDAP

-198 YDLPMV
+198 YDLPMK

-226 ERCPRYLSAQIEG
+226 ERCPRMTGTQIENVC
-239 LYVKP
+239 VKTA
-244 SPYQMQSRI
+244 PYWMQVRI
-253 WKVGMRPINA
+253 WKTGMRPINA
-263 LVDVTNYVMLATG
+263 LVDITNYVMLATG
-276 QPTHAFDSDHIAGHV
+276 QPSHAYDSDHIAGHI

-296 GEGEK
+296 KAGET
-301 LLLLNGK
+301 LTLLNGK
-308 ELALSSDDLVIADD
+308 ELPLSTDDLTIADD
-322 AGVVGLAGVMG
+322 AGIVGLAGVMG
-333 GAKDSILPETSKVI
+333 GAKDSILPTTSKVI
-347 LEVANFDAKGI
+347 LEIANFQAAGI
-358 RRTALRY
+358 RRTALRC

-380 PERCDQAFDLSMQLF
+380 PERCDQALDLSMQLF
-395 RELYPEMQVTG
+395 SDLYPEMKVTG
-406 LVDQYPQHLKQAEID
+406 LVDEYPQHLKQAEID
-421 VALSWLERRL
+421 VPLSWLERRL

-436 PEEIK
+436 PEEIR

-446 LGYTITFSG
+446 LGYGISFDG

-494 ITTSFDGAIN
+494 ITTTFDGAIN
-504 QLDKDLERHIKEYLA
+504 QLDKDLERRIKEYLA
-519 IRCGMQEVF
+519 IRCGMQEIF
-528 NYPWMDEQF
+528 TYPWMEESY
-537 VNAVLQSTD
+537 VNAVLQSTE
-546 GILYL
+546 GILSL

-558 EKYIRSSLL
+558 ERFVRSSLL
-567 PNLCKDVVK
+567 PNLCKAVVK
-576 NERYYSE
+576 NERYFNE
-583 FAIFETA
+583 FSIFETA

-601 YDEREKLPSQR
+601 YDPREKLPSQR
-612 KNVAGAFASAGK
+612 KNVAGAFVTTDK
-624 DVTALFRKA
+624 DITALFRKA
-633 KGVIEMMPRYTHME
+633 KGVVEMMARYVHME
-647 GFTFRQTEKPVWA
+647 TLTFRQTEKPVWA

-667 IYLGEEKVGDLALL
+667 IYRGEEKVGDLALL
-681 AKKVSMACG
+681 SKKVSMACG
-690 IRNLNVMLFE
+690 IKNLNVMLFQL
-700 IDQDS
+700 DQDS
-705 LKPFKSRTNTFTHMP
+705 LVPLKSRTNTFTHMA

-729 SMLLD
+729 SLLLD
-734 GEVQW
+734 GSVQW
-739 KDVAQTIGGVKS
+739 KDVLQTIGGIKS
-751 ELLHGAAF
+751 ELLHGASF

-769 DGKKSM
+769 AGKKSL
-775 TVRLTIGA
+775 TLRLSIGS
-783 KDKTLTST
+783 KEKTLTSS
-791 EIEEAASNVLKKL
+791 EIEEVASNVLNKIA
-804 VKRFGAELRSK
+804 KRFGAELRR

>member
-8 IRDYVKLP
+8 IRDYVQLP

-25 FDLTMSTVEVEDTV
+25 YDLTMSTVEVEDAT
-39 DLGAAFHDMVV
+39 DLGASFHDMVV

-59 PNADKLRVCKTD
+59 PNADKLKVCKTD
-71 IGGGDIK
+71 IGGRVE

-95 ALPGSVCRWHGE
+95 ALPGAMCKWHGE
-107 GEPVE
+107 GDLVE

-118 RGMESYGMICGAVEI
+118 RGVDSYGMICGAVEI
-133 GLENLF
+133 GLADLF
-139 PSTEEA
+139 PTKEEA
-145 HILDLSEFDAM
+145 HILDLSDFDAP

-198 YDLPMV
+198 YDLPMTQ
-204 EFPHFDR
+204 FPHFDR

-226 ERCPRYLSAQIEG
+226 ERCPRMIGTQIENVC
-239 LYVKP
+239 VKP
-244 SPYQMQSRI
+244 APYWMQVRI
-253 WKVGMRPINA
+253 WKTGMRPINA
-263 LVDVTNYVMLATG
+263 LVDITNYVMLATG
-276 QPTHAFDSDHIAGHV
+276 QPSHAYDSDHIAGHI

-296 GEGEK
+296 KAGET
-301 LLLLNGK
+301 LTLLNGK
-308 ELALSSDDLVIADD
+308 ELPLSTDDLTIADD
-322 AGVVGLAGVMG
+322 AGIVGLAGVMG
-333 GAKDSILPETSKVI
+333 GAKDSILPTTSKVI
-347 LEVANFDAKGI
+347 LEIANFQAAGI

-380 PERCDQAFDLSMQLF
+380 PERCDQALDLSMQLF
-395 RELYPEMQVTG
+395 SDLYPEMKVTG
-406 LVDQYPQHLKQAEID
+406 LVDEYPRHLKQAEID
-421 VALSWLERRL
+421 VPLSWLERRL
-431 GKRLP
+431 GKRLSP
-436 PEEIK
+436 DEIK

-446 LGYTITFSG
+446 LGYSITFNG

-494 ITTSFDGAIN
+494 ITTTFDGAIN
-504 QLDKDLERHIKEYLA
+504 QLDKDLERRIKEYLA
-519 IRCGMQEVF
+519 IRCGMQEIF
-528 NYPWMDEQF
+528 TYPWMEESY
-537 VNAVLQSTD
+537 VNAVLQSTE
-546 GILYL
+546 GILSL

-558 EKYIRSSLL
+558 ERFVRSSLL
-567 PNLCKDVVK
+567 PNLCKAVVK
-576 NERYYSE
+576 NERYFDE
-583 FAIFETA
+583 FSIFETA

-601 YDEREKLPSQR
+601 YDPREKLPSQR
-612 KNVAGAFASAGK
+612 KNVAGAFATTDK
-624 DVTALFRKA
+624 DITALFRKA
-633 KGVIEMMPRYTHME
+633 KGVVEMMARYVHME
-647 GFTFRQTEKPVWA
+647 ALTFKQAEKPVWA

-667 IYLGEEKVGDLALL
+667 IYRGDEKVGDLALL

-690 IRNLNVMLFE
+690 IKNMNVMLFQL
-700 IDQDS
+700 DQDS
-705 LKPFKSRTNTFTHMP
+705 LVPLKSRTNTFTHLA

-729 SMLLD
+729 SLLVD
-734 GEVQW
+734 GSVQW
-739 KDVAQTIGGVKS
+739 KDVAQTVRGIKS

-769 DGKKSM
+769 AGKKSL
-775 TVRLTIGA
+775 TLRLAIGS
-783 KDKTLTST
+783 KDKTLTSA
-791 EIEEAASNVLKKL
+791 EIEEVASGVLNKIA
-804 VKRFGAELRSK
+804 KRFGAELRR

>member
-8 IRDYVKLP
+8 IRDYVQLP

-25 FDLTMSTVEVEDTV
+25 YDLTMSTVEVEDTIELAKQF
-39 DLGAAFHDMVV
+39 DHMVV

-59 PNADKLRVCKTD
+59 PNADKLRICMTD
-71 IGGGDIK
+71 IGGRVES
-78 DIVCGGS
+78 IVCGGS

-118 RGMESYGMICGAVEI
+118 RGVDSYGMICGAVEI
-133 GLENLF
+133 GLADLF
-139 PSTEEA
+139 PTKEEA
-145 HILDLSEFDAM
+145 HILDLSDFDAP

-198 YDLPMV
+198 YDLPMK

-211 NVENTSGFHVTVEDA
+211 NVANTAGFHVTVEDA

-239 LYVKP
+239 LSVKP
-244 SPYQMQSRI
+244 APYQMQSRI

-263 LVDVTNYVMLATG
+263 LVDITNYVMLATG

-308 ELALSSDDLVIADD
+308 ELALSGDDLVIADD

-333 GAKDSILPETSKVI
+333 GAKDSILPETDKVI

-380 PERCDQAFDLSMQLF
+380 PERCDQALDLSMQLLGQ
-395 RELYPEMQVTG
+395 LYPEMKVTG
-406 LVDQYPQHLKQAEID
+406 LVDEYPRHLKQAEID
-421 VALSWLERRL
+421 VPLSWLERRL

-436 PEEIK
+436 PEEIR

-446 LGYTITFSG
+446 LGYGISFSG

-494 ITTSFDGAIN
+494 ITTTFDGAIN
-504 QLDKDLERHIKEYLA
+504 QLDKDLERRIKEYLA
-519 IRCGMQEVF
+519 IRCGMQEIF
-528 NYPWMDEQF
+528 TYPWMEESY
-537 VNAVLQSTD
+537 VNAVLQSTE
-546 GILYL
+546 GILSL

-558 EKYIRSSLL
+558 ERFVRSSLL
-567 PNLCKDVVK
+567 PNLCKAVVK
-576 NERYYSE
+576 NERYFDE
-583 FAIFETA
+583 FSIFETA

-601 YDEREKLPSQR
+601 YDPREKLPSQR
-612 KNVAGAFASAGK
+612 KNVAGAFVTTDK
-624 DVTALFRKA
+624 DITSLFRKA
-633 KGVIEMMPRYTHME
+633 KGVVEMMARYVHME
-647 GFTFRQTEKPVWA
+647 ALTFRQTEKPVWA

-667 IYLGEEKVGDLALL
+667 ICRGEEKVGDLALL
-681 AKKVSMACG
+681 SKKVSMACG
-690 IRNLNVMLFE
+690 IKNLNVMLFQL
-700 IDQDS
+700 DQDS
-705 LKPFKSRTNTFTHMP
+705 LVPLKSRTNTFTHMA

-729 SMLLD
+729 SLLLD
-734 GEVQW
+734 GSVQW
-739 KDVAQTIGGVKS
+739 KDVLQTVGGIKS
-751 ELLHGAAF
+751 ELLHGASF

-769 DGKKSM
+769 AGKKSL
-775 TVRLTIGA
+775 TLRLSIGS
-783 KDKTLTST
+783 KEKTLTSS
-791 EIEEAASNVLKKL
+791 EIEEVASNVLNKIA
-804 VKRFGAELRSK
+804 KRFGAELRR

>member
-8 IRDYVKLP
+8 IRDYVQLP

-25 FDLTMSTVEVEDTV
+25 YDLTMSTVEVEDTIELAKQF
-39 DLGAAFHDMVV
+39 DHMVV

-59 PNADKLRVCKTD
+59 PNADKLRVCMTD
-71 IGGGDIK
+71 IGGRVES
-78 DIVCGGS
+78 IVCGGS

-118 RGMESYGMICGAVEI
+118 RGVDSYGMICGAVEI
-133 GLENLF
+133 GLADLF
-139 PSTEEA
+139 PTKEEA
-145 HILDLSEFDAM
+145 HILDLSDFDAP

-198 YDLPMV
+198 YDLPMK
-204 EFPHFDR
+204 ESPHFDR

-226 ERCPRYLSAQIEG
+226 ERCPRMTGTQIENVC
-239 LYVKP
+239 VKP
-244 SPYQMQSRI
+244 APYWMQVRI
-253 WKVGMRPINA
+253 WKTGMRPINA
-263 LVDVTNYVMLATG
+263 LVDITNYVMLATG
-276 QPTHAFDSDHIAGHV
+276 QPSHAYDSDHIAGHI

-296 GEGEK
+296 KAGET
-301 LLLLNGK
+301 LTLLNGK
-308 ELALSSDDLVIADD
+308 ELPLSTDDLTIADD
-322 AGVVGLAGVMG
+322 AGIVGLAGVMG
-333 GAKDSILPETSKVI
+333 GAKDSILPTTSKVI
-347 LEVANFDAKGI
+347 LEIANFQAAGI

-380 PERCDQAFDLSMQLF
+380 PERCDQALDLSMQLF
-395 RELYPEMQVTG
+395 SDLYPEMKVTG
-406 LVDQYPQHLKQAEID
+406 LVDEYPRHLKQAEID
-421 VALSWLERRL
+421 VPLSWLERRL

-436 PEEIK
+436 PEEIR

-446 LGYTITFSG
+446 LGYGISFDG

-494 ITTSFDGAIN
+494 ITTTFDGAIN
-504 QLDKDLERHIKEYLA
+504 QLDKDLERRIKEYLA
-519 IRCGMQEVF
+519 IRCGMQEIF
-528 NYPWMDEQF
+528 TYPWMEESY
-537 VNAVLQSTD
+537 VNAVLQSTE
-546 GILYL
+546 GILSL

-558 EKYIRSSLL
+558 ERFVRSSLL
-567 PNLCKDVVK
+567 PNLCKAVVK
-576 NERYYSE
+576 NERYFDE
-583 FAIFETA
+583 FSIFETA

-601 YDEREKLPSQR
+601 YDPREKLPSQR
-612 KNVAGAFASAGK
+612 KNVAGAFVTTAK
-624 DVTALFRKA
+624 DITALFRKA
-633 KGVIEMMPRYTHME
+633 KGVVEMMARYVHME
-647 GFTFRQTEKPVWA
+647 ALTFRQTEKPVWA

-667 IYLGEEKVGDLALL
+667 IYRGEEKVGDLALL
-681 AKKVSMACG
+681 SKKVSMACG
-690 IRNLNVMLFE
+690 IKNLNVMLFQL
-700 IDQDS
+700 DQDS
-705 LKPFKSRTNTFTHMP
+705 LVPLKSRTNTFTHMA

-729 SMLLD
+729 SLLLD
-734 GEVQW
+734 GSVQW
-739 KDVAQTIGGVKS
+739 KDVLQTIGGIKS
-751 ELLHGAAF
+751 ELLHGASF

-769 DGKKSM
+769 AGKKSL
-775 TVRLTIGA
+775 TLRLSIGS
-783 KDKTLTST
+783 KEKTLTSS
-791 EIEEAASNVLKKL
+791 EIEEVASNVLSKIA
-804 VKRFGAELRSK
+804 KRFGAELRR

>member
-8 IRDYVKLP
+8 IRDYVQLP

-25 FDLTMSTVEVEDTV
+25 YDLTMSTVEVEDTIELAKQF
-39 DLGAAFHDMVV
+39 DHMVV

-59 PNADKLRVCKTD
+59 PNADKLRICMTD
-71 IGGGDIK
+71 IGGRVES
-78 DIVCGGS
+78 IVCGGS

-118 RGMESYGMICGAVEI
+118 RGVDSYGMICGAVEI
-133 GLENLF
+133 GLADLF
-139 PSTEEA
+139 PTKEEA
-145 HILDLSEFDAM
+145 HILDLSDFDAP

-198 YDLPMV
+198 YDLPMK

-211 NVENTSGFHVTVEDA
+211 NVENTSGFHVTAEDA
-226 ERCPRYLSAQIEG
+226 ERCPRMTGTQIENVC
-239 LYVKP
+239 VKP
-244 SPYQMQSRI
+244 APYWMQVRI
-253 WKVGMRPINA
+253 WKTGMRPINA
-263 LVDVTNYVMLATG
+263 LVDITNYVMLATG
-276 QPTHAFDSDHIAGHV
+276 QPSHAYDSDHIAGHI

-296 GEGEK
+296 KAGET
-301 LLLLNGK
+301 LTLLNGK
-308 ELALSSDDLVIADD
+308 ELPLSTDDLTIADD
-322 AGVVGLAGVMG
+322 AGIVGLAGVMG
-333 GAKDSILPETSKVI
+333 GAKDSILPTTSKVI
-347 LEVANFDAKGI
+347 LEIANFQAAGI

-380 PERCDQAFDLSMQLF
+380 PERCDQALDLSMQLF
-395 RELYPEMQVTG
+395 SDLYPEMKVTG
-406 LVDQYPQHLKQAEID
+406 LVDEYPRHLKQAEID
-421 VALSWLERRL
+421 VPLSWLERRL

-436 PEEIK
+436 PEEIR

-446 LGYTITFSG
+446 LGYGISFSG

-494 ITTSFDGAIN
+494 ITTTFDGAIN
-504 QLDKDLERHIKEYLA
+504 QLDKDLERRIKEYLA
-519 IRCGMQEVF
+519 IRCGMQEIF
-528 NYPWMDEQF
+528 TYPWMEESY
-537 VNAVLQSTD
+537 VNAVLQSTE
-546 GILYL
+546 GILSL

-558 EKYIRSSLL
+558 ERFVRSSLL
-567 PNLCKDVVK
+567 PNLCKAVVK
-576 NERYYSE
+576 NERYFDE
-583 FAIFETA
+583 FSIFETA

-601 YDEREKLPSQR
+601 YDPREKLPSQR
-612 KNVAGAFASAGK
+612 KNVAGAFVTTDK
-624 DVTALFRKA
+624 DITALFRKA
-633 KGVIEMMPRYTHME
+633 KGVVEMMARYVHME
-647 GFTFRQTEKPVWA
+647 TLTFRQTEKPVWA

-667 IYLGEEKVGDLALL
+667 IYRGEEKVGDLALL
-681 AKKVSMACG
+681 SKKVSMACG
-690 IRNLNVMLFE
+690 IKNLNVMLFQL
-700 IDQDS
+700 DQDS
-705 LKPFKSRTNTFTHMP
+705 LVPLKSRTNTFTHMA

-729 SMLLD
+729 SLLLD
-734 GEVQW
+734 GSVQW
-739 KDVAQTIGGVKS
+739 KDVLQTVGGIKS
-751 ELLHGAAF
+751 ELLHGASF

-769 DGKKSM
+769 AGKKSL
-775 TVRLTIGA
+775 TLRLSIGS
-783 KDKTLTST
+783 KEKTLTSS
-791 EIEEAASNVLKKL
+791 EIEEVASNVLNKIA
-804 VKRFGAELRSK
+804 KRFGAELRR

>member
-8 IRDYVKLP
+8 IRDYVQLP

-25 FDLTMSTVEVEDTV
+25 YDLTMSTVEVEDAT
-39 DLGAAFHDMVV
+39 DLGASFHDMVV

-59 PNADKLRVCKTD
+59 PNADKLKVCKTD
-71 IGGGDIK
+71 IGGRVE

-95 ALPGSVCRWHGE
+95 ALPGAMCKWHGE
-107 GEPVE
+107 GDLVE

-118 RGMESYGMICGAVEI
+118 RGVDSYGMICGAVEI
-133 GLENLF
+133 GLADLF
-139 PSTEEA
+139 PTKEEA
-145 HILDLSEFDAM
+145 HILDLSDFDAP

-198 YDLPMV
+198 YDLPMTQ
-204 EFPHFDR
+204 FPHFDR

-226 ERCPRYLSAQIEG
+226 ERCPRMTGTQIENVC
-239 LYVKP
+239 VKP
-244 SPYQMQSRI
+244 APYWMQVRI
-253 WKVGMRPINA
+253 WKTGMRPINA
-263 LVDVTNYVMLATG
+263 LVDITNYVMLATG
-276 QPTHAFDSDHIAGHV
+276 QPSHAYDSDHIAGHI

-296 GEGEK
+296 KAGET
-301 LLLLNGK
+301 LMLLNGK
-308 ELALSSDDLVIADD
+308 ELPLSTDDLTIADD
-322 AGVVGLAGVMG
+322 AGIVGLAGVMG
-333 GAKDSILPETSKVI
+333 GAKDSILPTTSKVI
-347 LEVANFDAKGI
+347 LEIANFQAAGI

-380 PERCDQAFDLSMQLF
+380 PERCDQALDLSMQLF
-395 RELYPEMQVTG
+395 SDLYPEMKVTG
-406 LVDQYPQHLKQAEID
+406 LVDEYPRHLKQAEID
-421 VALSWLERRL
+421 VPLSWLERRL
-431 GKRLP
+431 GKRLSP
-436 PEEIK
+436 DEIK

-446 LGYTITFSG
+446 LGYSITFDG

-494 ITTSFDGAIN
+494 ITTTFDGAIN
-504 QLDKDLERHIKEYLA
+504 QLDKDLERRIKEYLA
-519 IRCGMQEVF
+519 IRCGMQEIF
-528 NYPWMDEQF
+528 TYPWMEESY
-537 VNAVLQSTD
+537 VNAVLQSTE
-546 GILYL
+546 GILSL

-558 EKYIRSSLL
+558 ERFVRSSLL
-567 PNLCKDVVK
+567 PNLCKAVVK
-576 NERYYSE
+576 NERYFNE
-583 FAIFETA
+583 FSIFETA

-612 KNVAGAFASAGK
+612 KNVAGAFATTDK
-624 DVTALFRKA
+624 DITALFRKA
-633 KGVIEMMPRYTHME
+633 KGVVEMMARYVHME
-647 GFTFRQTEKPVWA
+647 TLTFRQTEKPVWA

-667 IYLGEEKVGDLALL
+667 IYRGEEKVGDLALL
-681 AKKVSMACG
+681 SKKVSMACG
-690 IRNLNVMLFE
+690 IKNLNVMLFQL
-700 IDQDS
+700 DQDS
-705 LKPFKSRTNTFTHMP
+705 LVPLKSRTNTFTHLA

-729 SMLLD
+729 SLLVD
-734 GEVQW
+734 GSVQW
-739 KDVAQTIGGVKS
+739 KDVAQTVRGIKS

-769 DGKKSM
+769 AGKKSL
-775 TVRLTIGA
+775 TLRLAIGS
-783 KDKTLTST
+783 KDKTLTSA
-791 EIEEAASNVLKKL
+791 EIEEVASGVLNKIA
-804 VKRFGAELRSK
+804 KRFGAELRR

>member
-8 IRDYVKLP
+8 IRDYVQLP

-25 FDLTMSTVEVEDTV
+25 YDLTMSTVEVEDAT
-39 DLGAAFHDMVV
+39 DLGASFHDMVV

-59 PNADKLRVCKTD
+59 PNADKLKVCKTD
-71 IGGGDIK
+71 IGGRVE

-95 ALPGSVCRWHGE
+95 ALPGAMCKWHGE
-107 GEPVE
+107 GDLVE

-118 RGMESYGMICGAVEI
+118 RGVDSYGMICGAVEI
-133 GLENLF
+133 GLADLF
-139 PSTEEA
+139 PTKEEA
-145 HILDLSEFDAM
+145 HILDLSDFDAP

-198 YDLPMV
+198 YDLPMTQ
-204 EFPHFDR
+204 FPHFDR
-211 NVENTSGFHVTVEDA
+211 NVENTAGFHVTVEDA
-226 ERCPRYLSAQIEG
+226 ERCPRMTGTQIENVC
-239 LYVKP
+239 VKP
-244 SPYQMQSRI
+244 APYWMQVRI
-253 WKVGMRPINA
+253 WKTGMRPINA
-263 LVDVTNYVMLATG
+263 LVDITNYVMLATG
-276 QPTHAFDSDHIAGHV
+276 QPSHAYDSDHIAGHI

-296 GEGEK
+296 KAGET
-301 LLLLNGK
+301 LTLLNGK
-308 ELALSSDDLVIADD
+308 ELPLSTDDLTIADD
-322 AGVVGLAGVMG
+322 AGIVGLAGVMG
-333 GAKDSILPETSKVI
+333 GAKDSILPTTSKVI
-347 LEVANFDAKGI
+347 LEIANFQAAGI

-380 PERCDQAFDLSMQLF
+380 PERCDQALDLSMQLF
-395 RELYPEMQVTG
+395 SDLYPEMKVTG
-406 LVDQYPQHLKQAEID
+406 LVDEYPRHLKQAEID
-421 VALSWLERRL
+421 VPLSWLERRL
-431 GKRLP
+431 GKRLSP
-436 PEEIK
+436 DEIK

-446 LGYTITFSG
+446 LGYSITFNG

-494 ITTSFDGAIN
+494 ITTTFDGAIN
-504 QLDKDLERHIKEYLA
+504 QLDKDLERRIKEYLA
-519 IRCGMQEVF
+519 IRCGMQEIF
-528 NYPWMDEQF
+528 TYPWMEESY
-537 VNAVLQSTD
+537 VNAVLQSTE
-546 GILYL
+546 GILSL

-558 EKYIRSSLL
+558 ERFVRSSLL
-567 PNLCKDVVK
+567 PNLCKAVVK
-576 NERYYSE
+576 NERYFNE
-583 FAIFETA
+583 FSIFETA

-612 KNVAGAFASAGK
+612 KNVAGAFATTDK
-624 DVTALFRKA
+624 DITALFRKA
-633 KGVIEMMPRYTHME
+633 KGVVEMMARYVHME
-647 GFTFRQTEKPVWA
+647 TLTFRQTEKPVWA

-667 IYLGEEKVGDLALL
+667 IYRGEEKVGDLALL
-681 AKKVSMACG
+681 SKKVSMACG
-690 IRNLNVMLFE
+690 IKNLNVMLFQL
-700 IDQDS
+700 DQDS
-705 LKPFKSRTNTFTHMP
+705 LVPLKSRTNTFTHLA

-729 SMLLD
+729 SLLVD
-734 GEVQW
+734 GSVQW
-739 KDVAQTIGGVKS
+739 KDVAQTVRGIKS

-769 DGKKSM
+769 AGKKSL
-775 TVRLTIGA
+775 TLRLAIGS
-783 KDKTLTST
+783 KDKTLTSA
-791 EIEEAASNVLKKL
+791 EIEEVASGVLNKIA
-804 VKRFGAELRSK
+804 KRFGAELRR

>member
-8 IRDYVKLP
+8 IRDYVQLP

-25 FDLTMSTVEVEDTV
+25 YDLTMSTVEVEDAT
-39 DLGAAFHDMVV
+39 DLGASFHDMVV

-59 PNADKLRVCKTD
+59 PNADKLKVCKTD
-71 IGGGDIK
+71 IGGRVE

-95 ALPGSVCRWHGE
+95 ALPGAMCKWHGE
-107 GEPVE
+107 GDLVE

-118 RGMESYGMICGAVEI
+118 RGVDSYGMICGAVEI
-133 GLENLF
+133 GLADLF
-139 PSTEEA
+139 PTKEEA
-145 HILDLSEFDAM
+145 HILDLSDFDAP

-198 YDLPMV
+198 YDLPMTQ
-204 EFPHFDR
+204 FPHFDR

-226 ERCPRYLSAQIEG
+226 ERCPRMTGTQIENVC
-239 LYVKP
+239 VKP
-244 SPYQMQSRI
+244 APYWMQVRI
-253 WKVGMRPINA
+253 WKTGMRPINA
-263 LVDVTNYVMLATG
+263 LVDITNYVMLATG
-276 QPTHAFDSDHIAGHV
+276 QPSHAYDSDHIAGHI
-291 IVRRA
+291 IVRLAKA
-296 GEGEK
+296 GET
-301 LLLLNGK
+301 LTLLNGK
-308 ELALSSDDLVIADD
+308 ELPLSTDDLTIADD
-322 AGVVGLAGVMG
+322 AGIVGLAGVMG
-333 GAKDSILPETSKVI
+333 GAKDSILPTTSKVI
-347 LEVANFDAKGI
+347 LEIANFQAAGI

-380 PERCDQAFDLSMQLF
+380 PERCDQALDLSMQLF
-395 RELYPEMQVTG
+395 SDLYPEMKVTG
-406 LVDQYPQHLKQAEID
+406 LVDEYPRHLKQAEID
-421 VALSWLERRL
+421 VPLSWLERRL
-431 GKRLP
+431 GKRLSP
-436 PEEIK
+436 DEIK

-446 LGYTITFSG
+446 LGYGITFNG

-494 ITTSFDGAIN
+494 ITTTFDGAIN
-504 QLDKDLERHIKEYLA
+504 QLDKDLERRIKEYLA
-519 IRCGMQEVF
+519 IRCGMQEIF
-528 NYPWMDEQF
+528 TYPWMEESY
-537 VNAVLQSTD
+537 VNAVLQSTE
-546 GILYL
+546 GILSL

-558 EKYIRSSLL
+558 ERFVRSSLL
-567 PNLCKDVVK
+567 PNLCKAVVK
-576 NERYYSE
+576 NERYFNE
-583 FAIFETA
+583 FSIFETA

-601 YDEREKLPSQR
+601 YDPREKLPSQR
-612 KNVAGAFASAGK
+612 KNVAGAFATTDK
-624 DVTALFRKA
+624 DITALFRKA
-633 KGVIEMMPRYTHME
+633 KGVVEMMARYVHME
-647 GFTFRQTEKPVWA
+647 TLTFRQTEKPVWA

-667 IYLGEEKVGDLALL
+667 IYRGDEKVGDLALL

-690 IRNLNVMLFE
+690 IKNMNVMLFQL
-700 IDQDS
+700 DQDS
-705 LKPFKSRTNTFTHMP
+705 LVPLKSRTNTFTHLA

-729 SMLLD
+729 SLLVD
-734 GEVQW
+734 GSVQW
-739 KDVAQTIGGVKS
+739 KDVAQTVRGIKS

-769 DGKKSM
+769 AGKKSL
-775 TVRLTIGA
+775 TLRLAIGS
-783 KDKTLTST
+783 KDKTLTSA
-791 EIEEAASNVLKKL
+791 EIEEVANSVLKKL
-804 VKRFGAELRSK
+804 SKRFGAELRSR

>member
-8 IRDYVKLP
+8 IRDYVQLP

-25 FDLTMSTVEVEDTV
+25 YDLTMSTVEVEDTIELAKQF
-39 DLGAAFHDMVV
+39 DHMVV

-59 PNADKLRVCKTD
+59 PNADKLKVCRTD
-71 IGGGDIK
+71 LGGGRVEE
-78 DIVCGGS
+78 IVCGGS

-118 RGMESYGMICGAVEI
+118 RGVDSYGMICGAVEI
-133 GLENLF
+133 GLADLF
-139 PSTEEA
+139 PTKEEA
-145 HILDLSEFDAM
+145 HILDLSDFDAP

-198 YDLPMV
+198 YDLPMK

-211 NVENTSGFHVTVEDA
+211 NVANTAGFHVTVEDT

-239 LYVKP
+239 LSVKP
-244 SPYQMQSRI
+244 APYQMQNRI

-263 LVDVTNYVMLATG
+263 LVDITNYVMLATG

-308 ELALSSDDLVIADD
+308 ELALSGDDLVIADD

-333 GAKDSILPETSKVI
+333 GAKDSILPETNKVI

-380 PERCDQAFDLSMQLF
+380 PERCDQALDLSMQLF
-395 RELYPEMQVTG
+395 SDLYPEMKVTG
-406 LVDQYPQHLKQAEID
+406 LVDEYPQHLKQAEID
-421 VALSWLERRL
+421 VPLSWLERRL

-436 PEEIK
+436 PEEIR

-446 LGYTITFSG
+446 LGYGIAFSG

-494 ITTSFDGAIN
+494 ITTTFDGAIN
-504 QLDKDLERHIKEYLA
+504 QLDKDLERRIKEYLA
-519 IRCGMQEVF
+519 IRCGMQEIF
-528 NYPWMDEQF
+528 TYPWMEESY
-537 VNAVLQSTD
+537 VNAVLQSTE
-546 GILYL
+546 GILSL

-558 EKYIRSSLL
+558 ERFVRSSLL
-567 PNLCKDVVK
+567 PNLCKAVVK
-576 NERYYSE
+576 NERYFDE
-583 FAIFETA
+583 FSIFETA

-601 YDEREKLPSQR
+601 YDPREKLPSQR
-612 KNVAGAFASAGK
+612 KNVAGAFVTTDK
-624 DVTALFRKA
+624 DITALFRKA
-633 KGVIEMMPRYTHME
+633 KGVVEMMARYVHME
-647 GFTFRQTEKPVWA
+647 TLTFRQTEKPVWA

-667 IYLGEEKVGDLALL
+667 ICRGEEKVGDLALL
-681 AKKVSMACG
+681 SKKVSMACG
-690 IRNLNVMLFE
+690 IKNLNVMLFQL
-700 IDQDS
+700 DQDS
-705 LKPFKSRTNTFTHMP
+705 LVPLKSRTNTFTHMA

-729 SMLLD
+729 SLLLD
-734 GEVQW
+734 GSVQW
-739 KDVAQTIGGVKS
+739 KDVLQTVGGIKS
-751 ELLHGAAF
+751 ELLHGASF

-769 DGKKSM
+769 AGKKSL
-775 TVRLTIGA
+775 TLRLSIGS
-783 KDKTLTST
+783 KEKTLTSS
-791 EIEEAASNVLKKL
+791 EIEEVASSVLNKIA
-804 VKRFGAELRSK
+804 KRFGAELRR

>member
-8 IRDYVKLP
+8 IRDYVQLP

-25 FDLTMSTVEVEDTV
+25 YDLTMSTVEVEDTIELAKQF
-39 DLGAAFHDMVV
+39 DHMVV

-59 PNADKLRVCKTD
+59 PNADKLRVCMTD
-71 IGGGDIK
+71 IGGRVES
-78 DIVCGGS
+78 IVCGGS

-95 ALPGSVCRWHGE
+95 ALPGAVCRWHGE

-118 RGMESYGMICGAVEI
+118 RGVDSYGMICGAVEI
-133 GLENLF
+133 GLADLF
-139 PSTEEA
+139 PTKEEA
-145 HILDLSEFDAM
+145 HILDLSDFDAP

-198 YDLPMV
+198 YDLPMK

-211 NVENTSGFHVTVEDA
+211 NVANTSGFHVTVEDA

-239 LYVKP
+239 LSVKP
-244 SPYQMQSRI
+244 APYQMQSRI

-263 LVDVTNYVMLATG
+263 LVDITNYVMLATG

-308 ELALSSDDLVIADD
+308 ELALSGDDLVIADD

-333 GAKDSILPETSKVI
+333 GAKDSILPETDKVI

-380 PERCDQAFDLSMQLF
+380 PERCDQAFDLSMQLLGQ
-395 RELYPEMQVTG
+395 LYPEMKVTG
-406 LVDQYPQHLKQAEID
+406 LVDEYPRHLKQAEID
-421 VALSWLERRL
+421 VPLSWLERRL

-436 PEEIK
+436 PEEIR

-446 LGYTITFSG
+446 LGYGISFSG

-494 ITTSFDGAIN
+494 ITTTFDGAIN
-504 QLDKDLERHIKEYLA
+504 QLDKDLERRIKEYLA
-519 IRCGMQEVF
+519 IRCGMQEIF
-528 NYPWMDEQF
+528 TYPWMEESY
-537 VNAVLQSTD
+537 VNAVLQSTE
-546 GILYL
+546 GILSL

-558 EKYIRSSLL
+558 ERFVRSSLL
-567 PNLCKDVVK
+567 PNLCKAVVK
-576 NERYYSE
+576 NERYFDE
-583 FAIFETA
+583 FSIFETA

-601 YDEREKLPSQR
+601 YDPREKLPSQR
-612 KNVAGAFASAGK
+612 KNVAGAFVTTDK
-624 DVTALFRKA
+624 DITALFRKA
-633 KGVIEMMPRYTHME
+633 KGVVEMMARYVHME
-647 GFTFRQTEKPVWA
+647 TLTFRQTEKPVWA

-667 IYLGEEKVGDLALL
+667 ICRGEEKVGDLALL
-681 AKKVSMACG
+681 SKKVSMACG
-690 IRNLNVMLFE
+690 IKNLNVMLFQL
-700 IDQDS
+700 DQDS
-705 LKPFKSRTNTFTHMP
+705 LVPLKSRTNTFTHMA

-729 SMLLD
+729 SLLLD
-734 GEVQW
+734 GSVQW
-739 KDVAQTIGGVKS
+739 KDVLQTVGGIKS
-751 ELLHGAAF
+751 ELLHGASF

-769 DGKKSM
+769 AGKKSL
-775 TVRLTIGA
+775 TLRLSIGS
-783 KDKTLTST
+783 KEKTLTSS
-791 EIEEAASNVLKKL
+791 EIEEVASNVLSKIA
-804 VKRFGAELRSK
+804 KRFGAELRR

>member
-8 IRDYVKLP
+8 IRDYVQLP

-25 FDLTMSTVEVEDTV
+25 YDLTMSTVEVEDAT
-39 DLGAAFHDMVV
+39 DLGASFHDMVV

-59 PNADKLRVCKTD
+59 PNADKLKVCKTD
-71 IGGGDIK
+71 IGGRVE

-95 ALPGSVCRWHGE
+95 ALPGAMCKWHGE
-107 GEPVE
+107 GDLVE

-118 RGMESYGMICGAVEI
+118 RGVDSYGMICGAVEI
-133 GLENLF
+133 GLADLF
-139 PSTEEA
+139 PTKEEA
-145 HILDLSEFDAM
+145 HILDLSDFDAP

-198 YDLPMV
+198 YDLPMTQ
-204 EFPHFDR
+204 FPHFDR

-226 ERCPRYLSAQIEG
+226 ERCPRMTGTQIENVC
-239 LYVKP
+239 VKP
-244 SPYQMQSRI
+244 APYWMQVRI
-253 WKVGMRPINA
+253 WKTGMRPINA
-263 LVDVTNYVMLATG
+263 LVDITNYVMLATG
-276 QPTHAFDSDHIAGHV
+276 QPSHAYDSDHIAGHI

-296 GEGEK
+296 KAGET
-301 LLLLNGK
+301 LTLLNGK
-308 ELALSSDDLVIADD
+308 ELPLSTDDLTIADD
-322 AGVVGLAGVMG
+322 AGIVGLAGVMG
-333 GAKDSILPETSKVI
+333 GAKDSILPTTSKVI
-347 LEVANFDAKGI
+347 LEIANFQAAGI

-395 RELYPEMQVTG
+395 SQLYPEMKVTG
-406 LVDQYPQHLKQAEID
+406 LVDEYPRPLKQAEID
-421 VALSWLERRL
+421 VPLSWLERRL
-431 GKRLP
+431 GKRLSP
-436 PEEIK
+436 DEIK

-446 LGYTITFSG
+446 LGYGITFNG

-494 ITTSFDGAIN
+494 ITTTFDGAIN
-504 QLDKDLERHIKEYLA
+504 QLDKDLERRIKEYLA
-519 IRCGMQEVF
+519 IRCGMQEIF
-528 NYPWMDEQF
+528 TYPWMEESY
-537 VNAVLQSTD
+537 VNAVLQSTE
-546 GILYL
+546 GILSL

-558 EKYIRSSLL
+558 ERFVRSSLL
-567 PNLCKDVVK
+567 PNLCKAVVK
-576 NERYYSE
+576 NERYFNE
-583 FAIFETA
+583 FSIFETA

-601 YDEREKLPSQR
+601 YDPREKLPSQR
-612 KNVAGAFASAGK
+612 KNVAGAFTTTDK
-624 DVTALFRKA
+624 DITALFRKA
-633 KGVIEMMPRYTHME
+633 KGVMEMMARYVHME
-647 GFTFRQTEKPVWA
+647 ALTFRQTEKPVWA

-667 IYLGEEKVGDLALL
+667 IYRGDEKVGDLALL

-690 IRNLNVMLFE
+690 IKNMNVMLFQL
-700 IDQDS
+700 DQDS
-705 LKPFKSRTNTFTHMP
+705 LVPLKSRTNTFTHLA

-729 SMLLD
+729 SLLVD
-734 GEVQW
+734 GSVQW
-739 KDVAQTIGGVKS
+739 KDVAQTVRGIKS

-769 DGKKSM
+769 AGKKSL
-775 TVRLTIGA
+775 TLRLAIGS
-783 KDKTLTST
+783 KDKTLTSA
-791 EIEEAASNVLKKL
+791 EIEEVASSVLNKIA
-804 VKRFGAELRSK
+804 KRFGAELRR

>member
-8 IRDYVKLP
+8 IRDYVQLP

-25 FDLTMSTVEVEDTV
+25 YDLTMSTVEVEDAT
-39 DLGAAFHDMVV
+39 DLGASFHDMVV

-59 PNADKLRVCKTD
+59 PNADKLKVCKTD
-71 IGGGDIK
+71 IGGRVE

-95 ALPGSVCRWHGE
+95 ALPGAMCKWHGE
-107 GEPVE
+107 GDLVE

-118 RGMESYGMICGAVEI
+118 RGVDSYGMICGAVEI
-133 GLENLF
+133 GLADLF
-139 PSTEEA
+139 PTKEEA
-145 HILDLSEFDAM
+145 HILDLSDFDAP

-198 YDLPMV
+198 YDLPMTQ
-204 EFPHFDR
+204 FPHFDR

-226 ERCPRYLSAQIEG
+226 ERCPRMTGTQIENVC
-239 LYVKP
+239 VKP
-244 SPYQMQSRI
+244 APYWMQVRI
-253 WKVGMRPINA
+253 WKTGMRPINA
-263 LVDVTNYVMLATG
+263 LVDITNYVMLATG
-276 QPTHAFDSDHIAGHV
+276 QPTHAFDSDHIAGHI

-296 GEGEK
+296 EEGEK

-308 ELALSSDDLVIADD
+308 ELSLTADDLTIADD

-333 GAKDSILPETSKVI
+333 GAKDSILPETDKVI
-347 LEVANFDAKGI
+347 LEVANFQAAGI

-380 PERCDQAFDLSMQLF
+380 PERCDQALDLSMQLF
-395 RELYPEMQVTG
+395 SDLYPEMKVTG
-406 LVDQYPQHLKQAEID
+406 LVDQYPEHLKPAEID

-431 GKRLP
+431 GKRLSP
-436 PEEIK
+436 DEIK

-446 LGYTITFSG
+446 LGYSITFNG

-494 ITTSFDGAIN
+494 ITTTFDGAIN
-504 QLDKDLERHIKEYLA
+504 QLDKDLERRIKEYLA
-519 IRCGMQEVF
+519 IRCGMQEIF
-528 NYPWMDEQF
+528 TYPWMDESY
-537 VNAVLQSTD
+537 VNAVLQSTE
-546 GILYL
+546 GILSL

-558 EKYIRSSLL
+558 ERFVRSSLL
-567 PNLCKDVVK
+567 PNLCKAVVK
-576 NERYYSE
+576 NERYFNE
-583 FAIFETA
+583 FSIFETA

-601 YDEREKLPSQR
+601 YDPREKLPSQR
-612 KNVAGAFASAGK
+612 KNVAGAFTTTDK
-624 DVTALFRKA
+624 DITALFRKA
-633 KGVIEMMPRYTHME
+633 KGVVEMMARYVHME
-647 GFTFRQTEKPVWA
+647 ALTFKQAEKPVWA

-667 IYLGEEKVGDLALL
+667 IYRGDEKVGDLALL

-690 IRNLNVMLFE
+690 IKNMNVMLFQL
-700 IDQDS
+700 DQDS
-705 LKPFKSRTNTFTHMP
+705 LVPLKSRTNTFTHLA

-729 SMLLD
+729 SLLVD
-734 GEVQW
+734 GSVQW
-739 KDVAQTIGGVKS
+739 KDVAQTVRGIKS

-769 DGKKSM
+769 AGKKSL
-775 TVRLTIGA
+775 TLRLAIGS
-783 KDKTLTST
+783 KDKTLTSA
-791 EIEEAASNVLKKL
+791 EIEEVASGVLNKIA
-804 VKRFGAELRSK
+804 KRFGAELRR